1 MKQCETCQGVKK
13 GPSRPKVSGM
23 RSEVFGDLTFIDHA
37 EVPLND
43 RFKILFLII
52 YDGANQLMTSF
63 PCETKSEDETIGYLM
78 DYFDLYQLNPKYIV
92 GDQGFSGQTLEA
104 FYNRKGIRFIS
115 LGPQT
120 PWPNRAEAAVRL
132 FKEQVKLTLD
142 GVRAD
147 PLCNPFSVRVLLRM
161 ACQARNSMV
170 TFGGVTPLE
179 MAFGR
184 RPADVIGVDNAD
196 PAQLTAEVPSHEVS
210 IEATRRVAMKA
221 YLEARQSE
229 DLRRDIA
236 SKLQF
241 SDGPFY
247 PGDKFFYW
255 NPAAGKIKPDGSK
268 RSIWIKGKV
277 VSQEGSMVT
286 IDLGT
291 RVIKVNSTK
300 IRKDHQPIED
310 VDIPLAPAALHS
322 ADKTASMYQADTTAV
337 DGCTTMRETDPANNL
352 VHADSLLSGPEGI
365 TYGSHNWEPVTQGK
379 IDFLELFSGSA
390 RLSQVAAM
398 NGLKVGQPIDLR
410 TGFDLLKIEGR
421 KRAMEVIERQ
431 QPSVVFLAPVCA
443 PWSQMTNINDRDAR
457 EEKRRKYMPM
467 VEFCIQVAIYQLRN
481 GRHFII
487 ENPAGSAMWWQYVF
501 RKIIDHPQVCWGTLD
516 MCAFGM
522 KDPNGYYY
530 YKPTS
535 LLHSFPGGTF
545 LCSTLIRSLL
555 MFGNL
560 RSLRPSQTLLV
571 TELLSCLT
579 LEELKDVTQ
588 DVNTLDQEFVHFSS
602 KTFIPVREHHLR
614 YAMNTM
620 NMLSGK
626 TEYLPTLVNLQDDV
640 GMLRQHFVPTHA
652 FEHAVILRG
661 TFLPLRTTYGS
672 KRGVLLLWKKKD
684 VSQMCVLDTHSLDLR
699 HLKPINLCR
708 FVEFQWRYAG
718 KP

>member
-1 MKQCETCQGVKK
+1 
-13 GPSRPKVSGM
+13 M

-37 EVPLND
+37 EVPLNN
-43 RFKILFLII
+43 RFKIMFLII
-52 YDGANQLMTSF
+52 YDSATQLMTSF

-104 FYNRKGIRFIS
+104 FYHRKGIRFIS

-147 PLCNPFSVRVLLRM
+147 PLCNPFSFRVLLRM

-196 PAQLTAEVPSHEVS
+196 PAQLTAEVPSHEVT

-221 YLEARQSE
+221 YLDARQSE

-247 PGDKFFYW
+247 PGDKIYYW

-300 IRKDHQPIED
+300 ILKDHQPVED
-310 VDIPLAPAALHS
+310 VDIPLAPVALHS
-322 ADKTASMYQADTTAV
+322 ADKTASMYHADTTAV
-337 DGCTTMRETDPANNL
+337 DGCTTMKETDPANKL

-365 TYGSHNWEPVTQGK
+365 
-379 IDFLELFSGSA
+379 
-390 RLSQVAAM
+390 
-398 NGLKVGQPIDLR
+398 
-410 TGFDLLKIEGR
+410 
-421 KRAMEVIERQ
+421 
-431 QPSVVFLAPVCA
+431 
-443 PWSQMTNINDRDAR
+443 
-457 EEKRRKYMPM
+457 
-467 VEFCIQVAIYQLRN
+467 
-481 GRHFII
+481 
-487 ENPAGSAMWWQYVF
+487 
-501 RKIIDHPQVCWGTLD
+501 
-516 MCAFGM
+516 
-522 KDPNGYYY
+522 
-530 YKPTS
+530 
-535 LLHSFPGGTF
+535 
-545 LCSTLIRSLL
+545 
-555 MFGNL
+555 
-560 RSLRPSQTLLV
+560 
-571 TELLSCLT
+571 
-579 LEELKDVTQ
+579 
-588 DVNTLDQEFVHFSS
+588 
-602 KTFIPVREHHLR
+602 
-614 YAMNTM
+614 
-620 NMLSGK
+620 
-626 TEYLPTLVNLQDDV
+626 
-640 GMLRQHFVPTHA
+640 
-652 FEHAVILRG
+652 
-661 TFLPLRTTYGS
+661 
-672 KRGVLLLWKKKD
+672 
-684 VSQMCVLDTHSLDLR
+684 
-699 HLKPINLCR
+699 
-708 FVEFQWRYAG
+708 
-718 KP
+718 